1 MSVESFDLGSGTGDF
16 FTGDLT
22 RPGHQFKQDTG
33 VVNPL
38 HIEEYGG
45 EVETQFIKSSIM
57 RQYINV
63 KPVRG
68 TDTVTNDRMG
78 TTSLQAVTPGVRPE
92 PGQVDFD
99 NVSVRVDTII
109 LARNNVHLLD
119 DFQAH
124 YNVRAELGQD
134 HGKILGRFFDEAI
147 CIQGLKAAMI
157 VDGDGTG
164 GTTRLPEGWYG
175 GTQIDLDNAGDEL
188 DPDKLQRAIE
198 DLCQSIEENDVDLDG
213 AAIFMNPEQY
223 YVLLR
228 NDKLIST
235 DYSTGNG
242 NYAQGTILRS
252 CGIPIIKTNRLPQE
266 AVTDHELSNSAN
278 NNAYDVSAAEAN
290 VVCLMMM
297 PKALLAGETIPLTSK
312 VYYSDIELQWFI
324 DSYLAFGATP
334 NRAEHAGAV
343 FKAT

>member
-1 MSVESFDLGSGTGDF
+1 MADMLDLPFNTGE
-16 FTGDLT
+16 LT
-22 RPGHQFKQDTG
+22 RPGHQFQIDTG

-45 EVETQFIKSSIM
+45 EVESQMIKTSIM
-57 RQYINV
+57 RQFINV

-68 TDTVTNDRMG
+68 TDTVTNDRIG
-78 TTSLQAVTPGVRPE
+78 TTSLQAVTPGQRPA
-92 PGQVDFD
+92 PGTVDFD
-99 NVSVRVDTII
+99 NVSVKVDTII

-124 YNVRAELGQD
+124 YDVRSELGKD

-147 CIQGLKAAMI
+147 CIQGVKAANI

-164 GTTRLPEGWYG
+164 GTTRLPDGWYG
-175 GTQIDLDNAGDEL
+175 GARVDLAAAGDEL
-188 DPDKLQRAIE
+188 DPDKLQRAVE
-198 DLCQSIEENDVDLDG
+198 DLAESIETKDIELEGG
-213 AAIFMNPEQY
+213 ALFMNPTQY

-235 DYSTGNG
+235 DYSVGNG
-242 NYAQGTILRS
+242 NYAQGTVMRS
-252 CGIPIIKTNRLPQE
+252 TGLPIIKTNRLPQE
-266 AVTDHELSNSAN
+266 PITDHYLSNAAN
-278 NNAYDVSAAEAN
+278 GNAYDVSADEAN
-290 VVCLMMM
+290 VVALLMM
-297 PKALLAGETIPLTSK
+297 PKALLAGETISLTSK

-334 NRAEHAGAV
+334 NRAEHAGV
-343 FKAT
+343 INKTT